1 MARKGPAARVT
12 FRITKDGEVRLRRIG
27 GLTGKKEREKMAKK
41 PRQRWRTSPD
51 GTLYIPMKDRTLASQ
66 KRATAIQKAA
76 CSAGA
81 WAAMARPG
89 YSVSPRKSCGPKTTL
104 GDSRSH
110 RMLALWRHG
119 EMVEFAREARKYK
132 RKAKKKAKKRRRNP
146 GKPGTVD
153 FVWQPNE
160 GSGSAPVEFG
170 VIEPRSETVLKTGTA
185 KNPEAAHAAA
195 QKVGRD
201 FVSNPGKFVTEIE
214 KAIEEHEWE
223 HHRPGLP
230 YGGRDVEVRSGR
242 EWTQVPRKARRK
254 RSR

>member
-27 GLTGKKEREKMAKK
+27 GLTGKKERERLAKK
-41 PRQRWRTSPD
+41 PRQRWRVSPD
-51 GTLYIPMKDRTLASQ
+51 GTLYIPMGDRTPGSQ

-81 WAAMARPG
+81 WAALSRG
-89 YSVSPRKSCGPKTTL
+89 YDVSPRKSCGPKTTL

-119 EMVEFAREARKYK
+119 SMTEFSRAARGR
-132 RKAKKKAKKRRRNP
+132 KKKKVKKRRKNP

-153 FVWQPNE
+153 FVWQPNK
-160 GSGSAPVEFG
+160 GSGSAPIEFG
-170 VIEPRSETVLKTGTA
+170 VVEPRSETVLKTGTA
-185 KNPEAAHAAA
+185 KNPESAHKAA

-201 FVSNPGKFVTEIE
+201 FVSNPGKFVREIE
-214 KAIEEHEWE
+214 KAIEEHEWR
-223 HHRPGLP
+223 HHRAGLP
-230 YGGRDVEVRSGR
+230 YAGKDVELKASG
-242 EWTQVPRKARRK
+242 EWTQVPKKRRRRK
-254 RSR
+254 R